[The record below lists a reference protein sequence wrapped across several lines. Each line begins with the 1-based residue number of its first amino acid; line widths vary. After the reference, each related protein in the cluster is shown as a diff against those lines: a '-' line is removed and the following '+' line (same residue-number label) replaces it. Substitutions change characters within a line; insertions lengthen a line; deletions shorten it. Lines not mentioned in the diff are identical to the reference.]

1 MKTGTVHRCISG
13 RSAESGFTL
22 VELVIVMGIFIVV
35 IMISAGAF
43 EKIATISTQQIKTA
57 DSNIQ
62 GILGLEMMRSDL
74 VHAGFGLPYALDF
87 VADFEECQAVADRY
101 ANGIDSTIFNDKN
114 NTASGDSNKV
124 PRAIQSAAATG
135 STAEAYELGRDYLS
149 IKSTYVGANIF
160 SKKWSYIEGSGPT
173 SNIKLWGKDDLVEN
187 DQVIVLD
194 ARTRALIG
202 TDMTHFY
209 FSVPALS
216 GGKYTPPT
224 DYQPLHDYD
233 NYLVYGIKQYSSG
246 SPNVAFPYNRVDYYI
261 HRPSKASDISTR
273 CAPNTGLLYKAVF
286 NHILGTNAGGA
297 TQYPLLDCVAD
308 MQVIYSLD
316 TNEDGGVDL
325 HGNEDILSALTAE
338 QIRKQLKEARVYVLT
353 HDGQKDR
360 NYTYPTSTIH
370 VGEFGLGRDY
380 DLTALTPTEWSKY
393 RWKVYSLVVVPK
405 NINY

>member
-1 MKTGTVHRCISG
+1 MKNRTVLRCING

-22 VELVIVMGIFIVV
+22 IELVIVMGIFIVV

-43 EKIATISTQQIKTA
+43 EKIATLSTQQIKIS

-62 GILGLEMMRSDL
+62 GILGLEIMRSDL
-74 VHAGFGLPYALDF
+74 GHAGFGLPYTLDF
-87 VADFEECQAVADRY
+87 VADFNEINSGTVP
-101 ANGIDSTIFNDKN
+101 ANSLAKGIDPASFNDTN
-114 NTASGDSNKV
+114 NTVSGDSNKV

-135 STAEAYELGRDYLS
+135 STAAAYELGRDYLS
-149 IKSTYVGANIF
+149 IKSTYAGLNPA
-160 SKKWSYIEGSGPT
+160 SKKWSYIEGSGSA

-202 TDMTHFY
+202 ADMTHFY

-216 GGKYTPPT
+216 GGKYTPPSA
-224 DYQPLHDYD
+224 YQPLHDYD
-233 NYLVYGIKQYSSG
+233 NYLVYGIKQYSAG

-261 HRPSKASDISTR
+261 KRPTLASDLSTR
-273 CAPNTGLLYKAVF
+273 CAPNTGLLYKAVLDQ
-286 NHILGTNAGGA
+286 LGGVKE
-297 TQYPLLDCVAD
+297 YPLLDCVAD

-325 HGNEDILSALTAE
+325 HGNEDVLSALTAE
-338 QIRKQLKEARVYVLT
+338 QIRKQLKEVRVYILT
-353 HDGQKDR
+353 HDGQKDK

-380 DLTALTPTEWSKY
+380 DLTALSPTEWSKF